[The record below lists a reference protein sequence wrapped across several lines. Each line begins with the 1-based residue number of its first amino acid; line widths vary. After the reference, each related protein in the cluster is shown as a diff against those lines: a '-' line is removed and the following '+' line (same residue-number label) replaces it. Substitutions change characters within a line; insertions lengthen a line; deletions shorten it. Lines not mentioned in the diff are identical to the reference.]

1 MADDRNRRKD
11 GPGTLKDED
20 IQSRQALP
28 RRSLLK
34 AVAPVA
40 VGATALVG
48 GSREAL
54 AVTDSDSGPYA
65 DPAGAGRGYTG
76 ITDSDG
82 GAYADPAGRGRGGG
96 GGTGITDSDTGAY
109 ADPVG
114 YGRGSSGTGITDNDS
129 GAYADPVG
137 YGRGGGGTGITDND
151 AGAYADPVG
160 YGRGRVVRVNQL
172 VVSIQ
177 TNLSNLG
184 FNPGPVD
191 GVYGQRT
198 RSAIIA
204 FQRYY
209 GFPVTGLA
217 DQNTMAQLQQ
227 VR

>member
-11 GPGTLKDED
+11 GPGTLKDDD
-20 IQSRQALP
+20 IQSRYALP

-34 AVAPVA
+34 AVAPAA

-48 GSREAL
+48 GSREAR

-65 DPAGAGRGYTG
+65 DPAGQGRGYSG

-96 GGTGITDSDTGAY
+96 GTGITDSDAGAYADPAGYGRGGGGTGITDSDT
-109 ADPVG
+109 
-114 YGRGSSGTGITDNDS
+114 

-184 FNPGPVD
+184 FNPGPID

-204 FQRYY
+204 FQRTY

>member
-11 GPGTLKDED
+11 EPGTLKDED
-20 IQSRQALP
+20 IQSRHALP

-34 AVAPVA
+34 AVAPAA

-48 GSREAL
+48 GGREAH
-54 AVTDSDSGPYA
+54 AVTDSDTGAYA
-65 DPAGAGRGYTG
+65 DPVGQGRGSYTGVTDSDGGTYADPVGYGRGSGGTG
-76 ITDSDG
+76 ITDSDSG
-82 GAYADPAGRGRGGG
+82 TYADPVGYGRGSS
-96 GGTGITDSDTGAY
+96 GTGITDSDTGAY

-114 YGRGSSGTGITDNDS
+114 YGRGSSGTGITDND
-129 GAYADPVG
+129 
-137 YGRGGGGTGITDND
+137 

-160 YGRGRVVRVNQL
+160 HGRGRVVRVNQL

-177 TNLSNLG
+177 TNLRNLG